1 MKFQKKGMVV
11 MNTEYL
17 IIEKEYGNHIMPHKP
32 KPLCSCFI
40 GDKMV
45 DMYARFN
52 FDEKYVIWNKAY
64 KGHTHEK
71 SCFDNI
77 SVYDGNDDEIN
88 KAINAIDEY
97 FKHHQLYLH

>member
-1 MKFQKKGMVV
+1 

-17 IIEKEYGNHIMPHKP
+17 MIEKEDGNHVMPHKP

-52 FDEKYVIWNKAY
+52 FDENARTTTNENTILKKTSKEQHVLD
-64 KGHTHEK
+64 TDFE
-71 SCFDNI
+71 NI
-77 SVYDGNDDEIN
+77 
-88 KAINAIDEY
+88 K
-97 FKHHQLYLH
+97 

>member
-1 MKFQKKGMVV
+1 

-17 IIEKEYGNHIMPHKP
+17 IIEKECGNHVMPHKP

-52 FDEKYVIWNKAY
+52 FDVKITDWSKVYIGHLHDKDFLNNINIYDESNEEVNK
-64 KGHTHEK
+64 T
-71 SCFDNI
+71 
-77 SVYDGNDDEIN
+77 IN
-88 KAINAIDEY
+88 TIDEY
-97 FKHHQLYLH
+97 FKYHQLYLH

>member
-1 MKFQKKGMVV
+1 

-17 IIEKEYGNHIMPHKP
+17 MIEKEDGNHIMPHKS

-52 FDEKYVIWNKAY
+52 FDVKTVNWSKVYI
-64 KGHTHEK
+64 GHLHDK
-71 SCFDNI
+71 DFLNNI
-77 SVYDGNDDEIN
+77 NVYDESNEEVNKTIN
-88 KAINAIDEY
+88 VIDEY
-97 FKHHQLYLH
+97 FKYHQLYLH

>member
-1 MKFQKKGMVV
+1 

-17 IIEKEYGNHIMPHKP
+17 IIEKEDGNHMIPHKP

-52 FDEKYVIWNKAY
+52 FDVKTADWSKAY
-64 KGHTHEK
+64 IGHLHDTDFL
-71 SCFDNI
+71 CNI
-77 SVYDGNDDEIN
+77 NVYDGNNEEVN
-88 KAINAIDEY
+88 KTIDAIDEY
-97 FKHHQLYLH
+97 FMYHQLYLH

>member
-1 MKFQKKGMVV
+1 

-17 IIEKEYGNHIMPHKP
+17 IIEKECGNHVMPHKP

-52 FDEKYVIWNKAY
+52 FDVKITDWSKVYIGHSHDKDFLNNINIYDESNEEVNK
-64 KGHTHEK
+64 T
-71 SCFDNI
+71 
-77 SVYDGNDDEIN
+77 
-88 KAINAIDEY
+88 INAIDEY
-97 FKHHQLYLH
+97 FKYHQLYLH

>member
-1 MKFQKKGMVV
+1 

-17 IIEKEYGNHIMPHKP
+17 MIEKEDGNHIMPHKP

-52 FDEKYVIWNKAY
+52 FDVKTVDWSKVYIVHLHDKDFLSDIN
-64 KGHTHEK
+64 
-71 SCFDNI
+71 
-77 SVYDGNDDEIN
+77 VYDETDEEIN
-88 KAINAIDEY
+88 KTIDAIDEY
-97 FKHHQLYLH
+97 FRYHQLYLH

>member
-1 MKFQKKGMVV
+1 

-17 IIEKEYGNHIMPHKP
+17 MIEKEDGNHIMPHKP

-52 FDEKYVIWNKAY
+52 FDVKTVDWSKVYI
-64 KGHTHEK
+64 GHLHDK
-71 SCFDNI
+71 DFLCNVN
-77 SVYDGNDDEIN
+77 VYDGNNEEVN
-88 KAINAIDEY
+88 KTIDAIDEY
-97 FKHHQLYLH
+97 FRYHQLYLH